1 MMVIERN
8 IKLLAWFNF
17 CTDFVFFAPVAIIYF
32 AKVTG
37 SFTLGM
43 TVFAVAYASSAV
55 FEVPTG
61 ILSDRVGRKKTI
73 VLGAIFSIACIVFY
87 AIGRSYYLLLVGA
100 LLQGMSRSLYSGNNE
115 ALLHDTL
122 HDIGKSNEYHKHY
135 GRTSTMFQIALALAS
150 ITGTIMVAV
159 SFSLVMW
166 ASVIP
171 QIFSLII
178 ALQIIEPRS
187 HTTKSTNVYFHLK
200 EAINLFRS
208 NPKLQL
214 LTLASAIRFSL
225 GESAFFL
232 RSAFINTL
240 WPLWAIGI
248 ANMITHTCSAVGYYF
263 GGKVIDKIG
272 SIKVLSLGIVIDRV
286 VTLIA
291 LLLPTPASPL
301 LMASTSITY
310 GAGMVASNSLMQREF
325 SEAQRATMGSLS
337 SLVGSLAFGVSAVAL
352 GYVGDLFG
360 PAKALIVTNILLFT
374 PLLFYRKIFRGETK
388 LAL

>member
-1 MMVIERN
+1 MNVTVERN
-8 IKLLAWFNF
+8 IKLLSWFNF

-37 SFTLGM
+37 SLTLGM
-43 TVFAVAYASSAV
+43 SVFAVAYASSAL

-73 VLGAIFSIACIVFY
+73 VLGAVCSIACVVFY
-87 AIGRSYYLLLVGA
+87 AIGTSYIFMFIGA
-100 LLQGMSRSLYSGNNE
+100 LLQGMSRSLFSGNND

-122 HDIGKSNEYHKHY
+122 HDMGKSNEYHTHY
-135 GRTSTMFQIALALAS
+135 GRTSMMFQIALALAS

-159 SFSLVMW
+159 SFPLVMW

-187 HTTKSTNVYFHLK
+187 HTIKSTNVFSHLK
-200 EAINLFRS
+200 EALKLFRS

-214 LTLASAIRFSL
+214 LTFASAIRFSL

-248 ANMITHTCSAVGYYF
+248 ANMITHTCSAIGYYF
-263 GGKVIDKIG
+263 GGKVIDRIG
-272 SIKVLSLGIVIDRV
+272 SMKVLSLGIVIDRV

-291 LLLPTPASPL
+291 LLLPTPASPI
-301 LMASTSITY
+301 LMASTSLTY
-310 GAGMVASNSLMQREF
+310 GAGMVASNSLMQKEF

-337 SLVGSLAFGVSAVAL
+337 SLVGSLAFGVSAITL
-352 GYVGDLFG
+352 GYIGDLVG

-374 PLLFYRKIFRGETK
+374 PLLLYYK
-388 LAL
+388 LRN

>member
-1 MMVIERN
+1 MAIQRN
-8 IKLLAWFNF
+8 IKLISWFNF

-37 SFTLGM
+37 SLTLGM
-43 TVFAVAYASSAV
+43 SVFAVAYASSAL

-73 VLGAIFSIACIVFY
+73 VLGAICSVTCIVFY
-87 AIGRSYYLLLVGA
+87 AIGTSYIFMFIGA
-100 LLQGMSRSLYSGNNE
+100 LLQGMSRSLYSGNND

-122 HDIGKSNEYHKHY
+122 HDMGKGNDYHTHY

-150 ITGTIMVAV
+150 ITGSIMVAV
-159 SFSLVMW
+159 SSSLVMW

-171 QIFSLII
+171 QICALII

-187 HTTKSTNVYFHLK
+187 QIIKSTNIYSHLK
-200 EAINLFRS
+200 EAVSLFRS
-208 NPKLQL
+208 NPKLKL
-214 LTLASAIRFSL
+214 LTFASAIRFSL

-272 SIKVLSLGIVIDRV
+272 SIKVLSLGIVIDRI

-291 LLLPTPASPL
+291 LLFPTPASPL

-310 GAGMVASNSLMQREF
+310 GAGMVASNSLMQKEF

-337 SLVGSLAFGVSAVAL
+337 SFVGSLAFGVSAIAL
-352 GYVGDLFG
+352 GYFGDLIG
-360 PAKALIVTNILLFT
+360 PAKALIVINILLFM
-374 PLLFYRKIFRGETK
+374 PLVFYRKIYVNKKNES
-388 LAL
+388 